1 MCRWWWT
8 FHCYVWS
15 WRVVVTG
22 ALITG
27 RSWIMSGL
35 STFSNQ
41 QLVVIACDCIITGW
55 LVVYL
60 PLWKVWI
67 SQLGWWHS
75 QLNGKYKIPWF
86 QTTNQ
91 LGALPDPPF
100 SSSSASILTT
110 SPVSPPTEMG
120 HKLSALCQKR
130 AWWKPQT
137 FSIKIPVSS
146 TVSGLSQVCRCRV
159 VAAVAGHFNCS

>member
-1 MCRWWWT
+1 MN
-8 FHCYVWS
+8 
-15 WRVVVTG
+15 
-22 ALITG
+22 
-27 RSWIMSGL
+27 GL

-41 QLVVIACDCIITGW
+41 QLVVIACDCIISGW

-60 PLWKVWI
+60 PLLKNMSKSVGLMTFPADC
-67 SQLGWWHS
+67 SQ
-75 QLNGKYKIPWF
+75 KIPWF

-100 SSSSASILTT
+100 STSSASILTT
-110 SPVSPPTEMG
+110 SPASPPTEMG

-137 FSIKIPVSS
+137 FSIKIPASS
-146 TVSGLSQVCRCRV
+146 TVSGLSQVCLCRV
-159 VAAVAGHFNCS
+159 VVAVAGHFNCS